1 MFVTTLSVRLEGDEN
16 ILENPD
22 IFAILEEKF
31 LTLGDDLIYDFSSN
45 EIIVY
50 RQKFIDN
57 EAISFVD
64 YMEEWKILKNFLLEN
79 HLATEENYKNFFS
92 LKKEN
97 LTAPESA
104 QKSPEELDKLIA
116 RVDKNDP
123 KLLDVLSQIQKIK
136 K

>member
-45 EIIVY
+45 EIIIY

-64 YMEEWKILKNFLLEN
+64 YMEE
-79 HLATEENYKNFFS
+79 
-92 LKKEN
+92 
-97 LTAPESA
+97 
-104 QKSPEELDKLIA
+104 
-116 RVDKNDP
+116 
-123 KLLDVLSQIQKIK
+123 
-136 K
+136 